1 MLTSLNIRNL
11 LIIEELSLDFQ
22 AGLNVLTGET
32 GAGKSI
38 LLDALG
44 AVLGWRGRADLV
56 REGAEQ
62 GDVTAVFHLSDDH
75 PARAVLAESG
85 IDVEDGELVLRRVV
99 TTAGRKSAF
108 VNDRRTSGELL
119 RQLSDLLVELHGQ
132 HDDRGLLNPRGHRS
146 LLDAVKEGDSWARLE
161 PHDGYQ
167 VTFGIEFENTI
178 IGHQEMSLDMANGT
192 FVRELCDSRT
202 FCRYDDVEMMREQG
216 LALGGTFSN
225 ALVVDGD
232 RYLTPGGPRRHDEAV
247 RHKILD
253 AIGDLALAG
262 APLVGRFVAHRG
274 GHALTNRLLRKA
286 FCQPGAMRL
295 VELSDAQALRLPG
308 FGTSHADMPAVA

>member
-1 MLTSLNIRNL
+1 MSIRPAAVGTGIVFVRSDLNNA
-11 LIIEELSLDFQ
+11 IIPARWDAVLPSKLCTRLANDDGDVISTVEHVMAALAGCGVHNAVVTVDGPEIPILDGSAADYANAILR
-22 AGLNVLTGET
+22 AGLEVVDQPLKAWVVQEPVAVEG
-32 GAGKSI
+32 GA
-38 LLDALG
+38 
-44 AVLGWRGRADLV
+44 
-56 REGAEQ
+56 
-62 GDVTAVFHLSDDH
+62 
-75 PARAVLAESG
+75 
-85 IDVEDGELVLRRVV
+85 
-99 TTAGRKSAF
+99 
-108 VNDRRTSGELL
+108 
-119 RQLSDLLVELHGQ
+119 
-132 HDDRGLLNPRGHRS
+132 
-146 LLDAVKEGDSWARLE
+146 SWARLE